1 MHSKDKLSLQT
12 QTQTQMMYST
22 PFLRRVLGLL
32 GLLLGLLGL
41 LSVCSLKAQIHFAT
55 NSGRPNFARL
65 CAFRLV
71 NLAKG
76 LLVCAAG
83 EVNFA
88 VCVRQARSHLCLL
101 VVVHCKVVSTLDKK
115 KHQIPPDQAK
125 VTARRSAGHHP
136 RQEERAPSRL
146 AAIAICLQ
154 PGDLAR

>member
-1 MHSKDKLSLQT
+1 ML
-12 QTQTQMMYST
+12 YST
-22 PFLRRVLGLL
+22 PFLRPWSPWSSSWSSC
-32 GLLLGLLGL
+32 GL
-41 LSVCSLKAQIHFAT
+41 LSVCSLKAQLHFAT
-55 NSGRPNFARL
+55 NSERPNFARS

-71 NLAKG
+71 NLAEG

-115 KHQIPPDQAK
+115 KHQIPPDQDK

-136 RQEERAPSRL
+136 RQEERARSHDRRRG
-146 AAIAICLQ
+146 AISFFAKLQ
-154 PGDLAR
+154 ATIYT